1 MTFYLLLMAIP
12 FLIALIITPMV
23 RRAALRFGVFAV
35 PNHRSM
41 HNGKI
46 PKLGGAAMFLSF
58 VGAAFLCAVLFPARA
73 AFLQLLPAS
82 LLLGVT
88 ILMILGSF
96 DDKYDLNCNLKLSVE
111 ILASLIAVAA
121 GWRIDTAILPGVELD
136 LGWLAWPLTILW
148 IVGVTNAVNISDGL
162 DGLASGVVAIA
173 CAVIAIFALH
183 SSTLHT
189 GGAYDNDVMM
199 ALFALT
205 LLGSLTG
212 FLIFNFHP
220 AKVFMGD
227 CGSLFV
233 GFTIASISV
242 MCVSK
247 SATLVGLALPA
258 LALGVPICDTLLSML
273 RRFLDRRSL
282 FAPDRGHLHHRM
294 LELGLNQ
301 RRAVMVI
308 YAVTLVVAGLGLCLM
323 IGHGLFAVVLFAAAL
338 SLIVLLFCAVGVFG
352 LRDTVARFRQ
362 KYRSSHRVQEEQR
375 TFESL
380 QLRLRQ
386 ARGDSAWWPAMCE
399 AAQRMD
405 FAWVSLKTVHPDG
418 RTDIEIWRRPDS
430 PPTDL
435 SRLIMMTVPF
445 RNGDPGCRHELEIA
459 IHVNG
464 SYESAAHR
472 GTLFGR
478 LLDES
483 ELSGRSP

>member
-1 MTFYLLLMAIP
+1 MYFGAACLALIATAPVIWLARRIGAVDYPGIRSVHTRPIPRIGGVAIYLSATCVIVALLLLHHPSSDRFRQMRPQVLALLGSATGI
-12 FLIALIITPMV
+12 FLLGLVDDLKALPARWKFLAELLGAGVLCLVGV
-23 RRAALRFGVFAV
+23 RIDSIG
-35 PNHRSM
+35 
-41 HNGKI
+41 
-46 PKLGGAAMFLSF
+46 LGG
-58 VGAAFLCAVLFPARA
+58 
-73 AFLQLLPAS
+73 
-82 LLLGVT
+82 
-88 ILMILGSF
+88 GS
-96 DDKYDLNCNLKLSVE
+96 E
-111 ILASLIAVAA
+111 IA
-121 GWRIDTAILPGVELD
+121 
-136 LGWLAWPLTILW
+136 LGWLGWPLTILW